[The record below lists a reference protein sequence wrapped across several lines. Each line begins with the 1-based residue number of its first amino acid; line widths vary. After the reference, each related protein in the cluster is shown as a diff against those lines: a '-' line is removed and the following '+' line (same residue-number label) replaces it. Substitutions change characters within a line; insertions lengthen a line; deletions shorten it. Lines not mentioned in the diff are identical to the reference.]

1 MFIADGTGKGNL
13 ARVDGEN
20 YLRVHSVMQTLAHH
34 ANDFHGDAYS
44 VTFNQSPTAG
54 DDCFFYMVNNSD
66 SADLIITGMWFGL
79 INATAVD
86 AEVYFKV
93 GGKGTRNSASVLTP
107 ANLNAASGNAADGTF
122 EKGADLDGGAA
133 TLTGGTEF
141 ERHVFANVQ
150 DQVSTYYDFN
160 EDVVLAKNETFTMW
174 ATDAGATYYATV
186 VFIFH
191 QPED

>member
-1 MFIADGTGKGNL
+1 MLIADGTGKGKL
-13 ARVDGEN
+13 ARVDDEN
-20 YLRVHSVMQTLAHH
+20 YLRVHSVMETLAHH

-54 DDCFFYMVNNSD
+54 DDCIFYMVNSD
-66 SADLIITGMWFGL
+66 SNTDIIITGMWLGF

-86 AEVYFKV
+86 AEVYFKL
-93 GGKGTRNSASVLTP
+93 GAKGTRNSATVLTP
-107 ANLNAASGNAADGTF
+107 ANLKSASGNAADGTF

-133 TLTGGTEF
+133 TLTGGAEI
-141 ERHVFANVQ
+141 ERHVFADVQ
-150 DQVSTYYDFN
+150 NQVSAYYDFK
-160 EDVVLAKNETFTMW
+160 EDLVLAKNETFTIW

-191 QPED
+191 QKED